1 MSQFPTALPTLHTS
15 RLTIRPFTVDDA
27 EAYHAIVRATFGS
40 TKTLAQHRQRLQ
52 WLALNEAALA
62 ELVQPPYGDRAIVL
76 RDSNQLIGA
85 MGFVPSLGPF
95 AQLTCFAH
103 ESPADQAQR
112 FTPEVG
118 LFWMID
124 PAHQRNGYAS
134 EAAQALIEYAG
145 TGLNLRRIIATTEYD
160 NAASIA
166 VMHKLGMS
174 IDHNPLPTPAWF
186 QVVGVFTFS

>member
-1 MSQFPTALPTLHTS
+1 
-15 RLTIRPFTVDDA
+15 
-27 EAYHAIVRATFGS
+27 
-40 TKTLAQHRQRLQ
+40 
-52 WLALNEAALA
+52 
-62 ELVQPPYGDRAIVL
+62 
-76 RDSNQLIGA
+76 